1 MKSELK
7 KFNCE
12 QNDWFFFLKFYK
24 NSINIEWSINTYS
37 IILINN
43 IYIIYLLFFFQFLNQ
58 SDIVI
63 YVQKWIIIT
72 NRLSNLF

>member
-63 YVQKWIIIT
+63 YVQKWIIIR